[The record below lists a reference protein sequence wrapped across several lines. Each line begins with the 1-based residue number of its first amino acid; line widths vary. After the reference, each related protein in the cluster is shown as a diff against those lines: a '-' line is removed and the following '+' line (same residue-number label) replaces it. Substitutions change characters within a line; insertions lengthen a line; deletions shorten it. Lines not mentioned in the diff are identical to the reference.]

1 MPNAHGVECV
11 PAHGVECVHKEHYAV
26 LIIFVIFF

>member
-11 PAHGVECVHKEHYAV
+11 PVHGVECVPKEHYAV